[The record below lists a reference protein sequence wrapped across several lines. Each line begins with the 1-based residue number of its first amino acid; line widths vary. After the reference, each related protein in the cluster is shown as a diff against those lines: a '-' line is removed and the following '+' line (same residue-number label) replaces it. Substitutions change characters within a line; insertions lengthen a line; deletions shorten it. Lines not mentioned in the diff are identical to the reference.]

1 MKKNFFL
8 SQKNC
13 VYMIAEVGS
22 AHEGSYAA
30 AKKIIHQ
37 ACQSNTDAIKF
48 QIYKSS
54 TLTSKK
60 FTRDRYE
67 HFLKLELNIEQYKN
81 LIKICR
87 KNNKNVGAS
96 IWDRDLIKTFSS
108 LVDFY
113 KIGSGDFTNFEIINE
128 ILMTSKPLIIST
140 GLSSVKDIREMISF
154 IKKKNPDYLTKKK
167 LAFLHCNASYP
178 TPLSDCNLGSI
189 EFLKK
194 KLSLTIGYSDHTI
207 GDFAVIGAFF
217 SGAKIIEKHFSNDP
231 QKKTFRD
238 NEISFDRYAL
248 DNFLNKINQHKNML
262 SIKKTKTTKS
272 EKNQNTLSSA
282 RRSVYAKKELKKGQ
296 KISSKD
302 IMNLRPKIGICSS
315 HFLNL
320 IGKKINKSK
329 KKNDPIFFRD
339 ISDE

>member
-1 MKKNFFL
+1 
-8 SQKNC
+8 
-13 VYMIAEVGS
+13 
-22 AHEGSYAA
+22 
-30 AKKIIHQ
+30 
-37 ACQSNTDAIKF
+37 
-48 QIYKSS
+48 
-54 TLTSKK
+54 
-60 FTRDRYE
+60 
-67 HFLKLELNIEQYKN
+67 
-81 LIKICR
+81 
-87 KNNKNVGAS
+87 
-96 IWDRDLIKTFSS
+96 
-108 LVDFY
+108 
-113 KIGSGDFTNFEIINE
+113 
-128 ILMTSKPLIIST
+128 MTSKPLIIST

-154 IKKKNPDYLTKKK
+154 IKKKIQIILQKKK

-272 EKNQNTLSSA
+272 EKN
-282 RRSVYAKKELKKGQ
+282 
-296 KISSKD
+296 
-302 IMNLRPKIGICSS
+302 
-315 HFLNL
+315 
-320 IGKKINKSK
+320 
-329 KKNDPIFFRD
+329 
-339 ISDE
+339 